1 MSLGER
7 LKKERT
13 RKGWSQI
20 FFAQKVGIGNNVL
33 SNYERNYRDPDT
45 NTLTKMADLLEVS
58 TDYLLGRTDIPYFQY
73 TNSFGQSWSDSEKEV
88 AAAAVAAWRKMK
100 E

>member
-1 MSLGER
+1 MGLGER
-7 LKKERT
+7 IKKERM

-20 FFAQKVGIGNNVL
+20 FFAQKIGIGNNVL

-45 NTLTKMADLLEVS
+45 ITLTKMADELEVS
-58 TDYLLGRTDIPYFQY
+58 TDYLLGRTDLPAFQNI
-73 TNSFGQSWSDSEKEV
+73 NSFGQDWSNSEKEV